1 MDEDTIEMELT
12 GEEQL
17 QLSQAAK
24 GEQAMARP
32 IGSTSDSLSPT
43 FESLVYRRTARID
56 FICGLMFALA
66 GVGITAATV
75 WHAANRNPPAPALT
89 STAPAAPPL
98 AAPAQPPAPLMQVR
112 NPFDATEVFEFPAET
127 TKTEA
132 REAMAEL
139 LLQRARDR
147 SSLGIGIKHAGSRRP
162 SRGAADEQP
171 DVLVSESSGHPSRA
185 NQF

>member
-12 GEEQL
+12 GGEQL
-17 QLSQAAK
+17 QLSQAAE
-24 GEQAMARP
+24 GTHATARP
-32 IGSTSDSLSPT
+32 IGASSESLSPS
-43 FESLVYRRTARID
+43 FGSLVYRRTARID
-56 FICGLMFALA
+56 FICGLTFALA

-75 WHAANRNPPAPALT
+75 WHAANRNPPAPAVT
-89 STAPAAPPL
+89 STAPAVPPL
-98 AAPAQPPAPLMQVR
+98 AAPAEKQGPPVQAR

-147 SSLGIGIKHAGSRRP
+147 RGLGVGIKHAGSP
-162 SRGAADEQP
+162 HPGRGAADKQP
-171 DVLVSESSGHPSRA
+171 DVLVSESSGRPSRV
-185 NQF
+185 NQL